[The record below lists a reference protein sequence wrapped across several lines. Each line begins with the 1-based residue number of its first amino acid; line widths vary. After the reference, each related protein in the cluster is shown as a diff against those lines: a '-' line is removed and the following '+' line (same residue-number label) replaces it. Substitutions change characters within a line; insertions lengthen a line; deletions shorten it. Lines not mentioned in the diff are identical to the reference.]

1 MDRNEYRRAL
11 IMLRSLKK
19 GYAGHGRIEV
29 RTLTGRLN
37 VLVTAPEGTG
47 LTQQVALVGRRRGE
61 YYAWPLGS
69 LRRDLRG
76 QAGLSVTFDPRDLGG
91 RTLEAYCLMAVAEI
105 SGDDCQLALVGNLGG
120 SCEMDWAQVR
130 EAVCGLYAP
139 ESVTDLPES
148 AEDAPTPAA
157 QEAPAQE
164 ETAKA
169 PDPGSAFQ
177 FEFQETPEESEAEET
192 PAEEA
197 QPAPEE
203 TAPQE
208 EPARETPYCRHG
220 WEFARVT
227 LPAACGFDQLLL
239 SDGGAAGGNQVVN
252 DKDDIAGLDGVGVDL
267 QRIGAVFKLVALRD
281 DLARKLAGLA
291 CGNEPC
297 VQLVCNRGAD
307 DEAAGLGADNLGD
320 ALACEPVGNAVD
332 RCLQGIGVHHKRREV
347 DEDDAGF
354 GIIGDA
360 RERG

>member
-76 QAGLSVTFDPRDLGG
+76 QAGLSTTFDPRDLGG

-130 EAVCGLYAP
+130 EAVCDLYAP
-139 ESVTDLPES
+139 ESVTDLPEP
-148 AEDAPTPAA
+148 AEDAPVPAA
-157 QEAPAQE
+157 QEVPAQE
-164 ETAKA
+164 ETAEA

-177 FEFQETPEESEAEET
+177 FEFQETPTEMAGEEAPEEET
-192 PAEEA
+192 

-203 TAPQE
+203 ATPPE
-208 EPARETPYCRHG
+208 EPARETPFCRHG

-227 LPAACGFDQLLL
+227 LPAACGFDHAYVGAPLTGTGEICLAIPAGYTPEPPLGLEDYQW
-239 SDGGAAGGNQVVN
+239 SGGT
-252 DKDDIAGLDGVGVDL
+252 
-267 QRIGAVFKLVALRD
+267 
-281 DLARKLAGLA
+281 
-291 CGNEPC
+291 
-297 VQLVCNRGAD
+297 
-307 DEAAGLGADNLGD
+307 GLGWWLKCYVTDS
-320 ALACEPVGNAVD
+320 PT
-332 RCLQGIGVHHKRREV
+332 Q
-347 DEDDAGF
+347 
-354 GIIGDA
+354 
-360 RERG
+360 

>member
-139 ESVTDLPES
+139 ELVTDLPES

-157 QEAPAQE
+157 DVYKRQVQ
-164 ETAKA
+164 
-169 PDPGSAFQ
+169 
-177 FEFQETPEESEAEET
+177 
-192 PAEEA
+192 
-197 QPAPEE
+197 
-203 TAPQE
+203 
-208 EPARETPYCRHG
+208 H
-220 WEFARVT
+220 RV
-227 LPAACGFDQLLL
+227 
-239 SDGGAAGGNQVVN
+239 GN
-252 DKDDIAGLDGVGVDL
+252 
-267 QRIGAVFKLVALRD
+267 LVAH
-281 DLARKLAGLA
+281 
-291 CGNEPC
+291 
-297 VQLVCNRGAD
+297 LVGMA
-307 DEAAGLGADNLGD
+307 LGY
-320 ALACEPVGNAVD
+320 
-332 RCLQGIGVHHKRREV
+332 
-347 DEDDAGF
+347 GF
-354 GIIGDA
+354 GSKEMSHVSRTPFEIFG
-360 RERG
+360 